1 MDSPRNY
8 WPQWTESLRNMGLDG
23 FAAWLLEASGP
34 LNILGAQ
41 LLYIGQP
48 FATRQTSDGIRALA
62 NLLEQEDE
70 SRAFAAFLHHSRD
83 TSDVAHK
90 PQDAAQS
97 KGQSS

>member
-1 MDSPRNY
+1 MDSPRTY
-8 WPQWTESLRNMGLDG
+8 WPQWTESLRRMGLDG

-34 LNILGAQ
+34 IHILSAQ

-48 FATRQTSDGIRALA
+48 FATPQASDGIRALA

-70 SRAFAAFLHHSRD
+70 AQAF
-83 TSDVAHK
+83 VALLYEPH
-90 PQDAAQS
+90 DAARL